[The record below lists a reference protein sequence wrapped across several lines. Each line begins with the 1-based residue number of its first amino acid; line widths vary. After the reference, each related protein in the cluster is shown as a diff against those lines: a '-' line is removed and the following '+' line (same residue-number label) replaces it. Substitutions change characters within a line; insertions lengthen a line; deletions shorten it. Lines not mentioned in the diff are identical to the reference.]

1 MLTFEPFASL
11 QEKAGTSSDTPGER
25 RGGNRVMDSGA
36 ALTTSSLACGT
47 GGSKA
52 SEEELDLEVPF
63 YFVSTWFTV
72 TDGGPMS
79 SGSHQVP
86 VAKTDCDCGRP
97 SAWVFRP
104 LCTHLAMHASRSSN
118 EHRPRLPEHSRARK
132 HSMKLHV

>member
-1 MLTFEPFASL
+1 
-11 QEKAGTSSDTPGER
+11 
-25 RGGNRVMDSGA
+25 MDSGA

-72 TDGGPMS
+72 TDGGRMS

-86 VAKTDCDCGRP
+86 VAKMDCAGGLQLGFSDRCAHTWP
-97 SAWVFRP
+97 
-104 LCTHLAMHASRSSN
+104 CTPVEVATSTVRAYQNTL
-118 EHRPRLPEHSRARK
+118 EPESIQ
-132 HSMKLHV
+132 